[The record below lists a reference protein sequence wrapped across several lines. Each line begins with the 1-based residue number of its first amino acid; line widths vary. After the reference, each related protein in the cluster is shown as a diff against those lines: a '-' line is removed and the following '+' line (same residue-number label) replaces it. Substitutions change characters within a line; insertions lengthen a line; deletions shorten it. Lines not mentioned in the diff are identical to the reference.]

1 MYRLSVFILAF
12 PFCSI
17 LSQAQAVD
25 KGELFTLLKQK
36 DSLLFKV
43 GYDQCDIQQFEQ
55 LLSDNFEFYHDKSG
69 FTFSKVR
76 FIDDVKNG
84 LCKLPYKA
92 RRELVE
98 KSLEVF
104 PLTKNGTLYGA
115 IQNGVHKFYATE
127 KSGEE
132 HLTSIAKFTSVWVL
146 EQGKWKVSRVLSYDH
161 KEP

>member
-12 PFCSI
+12 SFCSI
-17 LSQAQAVD
+17 LPQAQAVD

-127 KSGEE
+127 KNGEE
-132 HLTSIAKFTSVWVL
+132 YLTSTAKFTSVWVL
-146 EQGKWKVSRVLSYDH
+146 EQGKWKLSRVLSYDH